1 MPKVGNGMKNIDSL
15 ESNQYAWTCL
25 NEKDLEEKLSY
36 RLIFEDPVLSP
47 WKLIYKNK
55 Y

>member
-1 MPKVGNGMKNIDSL
+1 MKNIENL

-36 RLIFEDPVLSP
+36 RLIYEDPVLSP

-55 Y
+55 D